1 MLKHTSLIATQI
13 YAEMVPKSR
22 ILRIKYPRIHIIYRG
37 KRKLFKTKGMAVTK
51 YCNKIFVMENGKITE
66 SGSHDELIAKRGIYY
81 DMYRKQIETYDE
93 KVFDMD

>member
-1 MLKHTSLIATQI
+1 
-13 YAEMVPKSR
+13 
-22 ILRIKYPRIHIIYRG
+22 
-37 KRKLFKTKGMAVTK
+37 
-51 YCNKIFVMENGKITE
+51 MENGKITE